1 MRLVPTKTSFGSNEG
16 AIALALVGPP
26 SSLAAVVAPGVHWVF
41 DALPP
46 SGARRGGD
54 PSEHAFKHDVETLVR
69 EVVQNANDQALGFPA
84 ISFRVRELRGEALS
98 RFYDAIDWYT
108 LSPHLRAAAAARGG
122 RALASYLRTL
132 DTSGRLLLLQ
142 IEDRNTVG
150 LTGDE
155 SEGDSH
161 FRALCKDTLYS
172 HKQHEAAGGSYG
184 LGKSVLWSFSGL
196 STVLFNSVLFEDPD
210 GCISPRLIGRAELP
224 SHKGGRNA
232 PGWYT
237 GSGWF
242 GRVGEAKTGGQRA
255 ESVWGTQAAL
265 LAGALHLDRPARSGT
280 SILIVGFRDPASD
293 ADDGV
298 EPLGQRIKQAAAR
311 YFWPAMSME
320 TRRLRVNVAHDAGEQ
335 VVLAEDDELIAPFLE
350 CYRRRTEAGDDLSQ
364 PGDVALR
371 RLAIELPDER
381 EGEAGGSV
389 EADLLVRLCDEGS
402 PHPLAGH
409 VAMFRGPG
417 MVVRYWDRSAL
428 ALGMRP
434 FHALLVCG
442 QARSPLAPSD
452 GDRKLERFLRAAEPP
467 GHDDWESTPA
477 LKQQYKRGYA
487 RALGRLKD
495 QVTESLRT
503 LLVARPSIG
512 SRGPDRL
519 QRRFPIGA
527 RGGRGGEP
535 SAFHFTRLAAR
546 FEAERWHFAGAI
558 RAEQNGLPWR
568 AELGLYELGAGGE
581 PLDRLAIE
589 RIELG
594 GELAR
599 VQLEG
604 GNARLDAPADL
615 DELSFSGYSALR
627 PAGDEP
633 VELGLEISSV
643 LGAEQS

>member
-1 MRLVPTKTSFGSNEG
+1 M
-16 AIALALVGPP
+16 
-26 SSLAAVVAPGVHWVF
+26 VAPGVHWVF
-41 DALPP
+41 DELPP

-69 EVVQNANDQALGFPA
+69 EVVQIANDQALGFPA

-122 RALASYLRTL
+122 RPLASYLRTL

-172 HKQHEAAGGSYG
+172 HKQGEGAGGSYG

-224 SHKGGRNA
+224 SHKGGRGA
-232 PGWYT
+232 PGWFT

-242 GRVGEAKTGGQRA
+242 GRVGTAERGERA

-298 EPLGQRIKQAAAR
+298 EPLGQRIKQAATR
-311 YFWPAMSME
+311 FFWPAMSME
-320 TRRLRVNVAHDAGEQ
+320 TRRLRVTVAHDGGEQ
-335 VVLAEDDELIAPFLE
+335 VIMPEDDELIAPFLE
-350 CYRRRTEAGDDLSQ
+350 CYRRRSEAGDDLSQ
-364 PGDVALR
+364 AGDVALR
-371 RLAIELPDER
+371 TIAIDLPDER
-381 EGEAGGSV
+381 EGEPGGTAEV
-389 EADLLVRLCDEGS
+389 DLLVRLCDDHS

-409 VAMFRGPG
+409 VALFRGPG
-417 MVVRYWDRSAL
+417 MVVRYWDRSSL

-442 QARSPLAPSD
+442 HARNPREPGEA
-452 GDRKLERFLRAAEPP
+452 DRKLERFLRAAEPP

-495 QVTESLRT
+495 QVTEALRA

-527 RGGRGGEP
+527 RGGRGGES

-546 FEAERWHFAGAI
+546 FESARWHFAGAI
-558 RAEQNGLPWR
+558 RAEQTGQGWR
-568 AELGLYELGAGGE
+568 AELGLCELGEGGE
-581 PLDRLAIE
+581 PLDRIAIE
-589 RIELG
+589 RLELG

-604 GNARLDAPADL
+604 GNARLEVPAEL
-615 DELSFSGYSALR
+615 EELSFSGYSVQR
-627 PAGDEP
+627 PSSDEP
-633 VELGLEISSV
+633 SELGLEISSV
-643 LGAEQS
+643 LAAEPA

>member
-1 MRLVPTKTSFGSNEG
+1 V
-16 AIALALVGPP
+16 I
-26 SSLAAVVAPGVHWVF
+26 APGVHWVF
-41 DALPP
+41 DELPP

-84 ISFRVRELRGEALS
+84 LSFRVRELRAEALG
-98 RFYDAIDWYT
+98 RFLDAIDWHT

-122 RALASYLRTL
+122 RSLAAYLRAL

-172 HKQHEAAGGSYG
+172 HKQSEAAGGSYG

-224 SHKGGRNA
+224 SHPINGGRGT

-242 GRVGEAKTGGQRA
+242 GRVGEADGGGERA

-293 ADDGV
+293 ADDGI
-298 EPLGQRIKQAAAR
+298 EPLGQRIRQAATR

-320 TRRLRVNVAHDAGEQ
+320 TRRLRIGIAHESDEKVIIADE
-335 VVLAEDDELIAPFLE
+335 DELIAPFLE
-350 CYRRRTEAGDDLSQ
+350 CYRRRAEAADDLSQ
-364 PGDVALR
+364 PGDLALR
-371 RLAIELPDER
+371 RITFDLPDER
-381 EGEAGGSV
+381 EDSGGAGGSSGGG
-389 EADLLVRLCDEGS
+389 EIDLLVRLCDEGS
-402 PHPLAGH
+402 AHPLSGH

-434 FHALLVCG
+434 FHAVLACG
-442 QARSPLAPSD
+442 EARNPLAPSD
-452 GDRKLERFLRAAEPP
+452 GDRRVERFLRAAEPP

-487 RALGRLKD
+487 RALSRLKD
-495 QVTESLRT
+495 QVTEALRA
-503 LLVARPSIG
+503 LLIARPSVG

-535 SAFHFTRLAAR
+535 SAFHFTRLVAR
-546 FEAERWHFAGAI
+546 FEAARWHFAGAI
-558 RAEQNGLPWR
+558 RAEHGGQAWR
-568 AELGLYELGAGGE
+568 AELSLHELGETGDLLERIAI
-581 PLDRLAIE
+581 DRL
-589 RIELG
+589 ELG
-594 GELAR
+594 GLRAR
-599 VQLEG
+599 VQLEAG
-604 GNARLDAPADL
+604 SARLDVPA
-615 DELSFSGYSALR
+615 ELEELTFSGYSVLR
-627 PAGDEP
+627 SGEESS
-633 VELGLEISSV
+633 ELGLEITSM
-643 LGAEQS
+643 LGAEP